1 MYQPTNAAFAATG
14 EPHPA
19 KAPNKSKTMRIR
31 LDTIAALHSTL
42 RAESSYAIARLET
55 RGASATCLPVAAH
68 RIV

>member
-1 MYQPTNAAFAATG
+1 
-14 EPHPA
+14 
-19 KAPNKSKTMRIR
+19 MRIR
-31 LDTIAALHSTL
+31 LDTIAALHSKL